1 MLRQK
6 REKSGTGICHV
17 MQGKES
23 KTCPPDSTA
32 MSFSLG
38 GKKNGFNR
46 NAFMSAF
53 TQSGIPATVAD
64 RMINRMAGY
73 LPDWKRLISHSFLSE
88 KMQIA
93 YCSLLDK
100 RREALEIL

>member
-1 MLRQK
+1 
-6 REKSGTGICHV
+6 
-17 MQGKES
+17 
-23 KTCPPDSTA
+23 

-88 KMQIA
+88 KMQIT

>member
-1 MLRQK
+1 
-6 REKSGTGICHV
+6 
-17 MQGKES
+17 
-23 KTCPPDSTA
+23 
-32 MSFSLG
+32 
-38 GKKNGFNR
+38 
-46 NAFMSAF
+46 
-53 TQSGIPATVAD
+53 
-64 RMINRMAGY
+64 MAGY